1 MVNSIKVEPL
11 NPAVSQALPGK
22 ETGNRS
28 GLPDASQVSRLTSDV
43 DSINISIPGL
53 QPDKTLSTLISRLI
67 DVLSISNEI
76 PLNPPFTK
84 GDPNISPLLAK
95 GGEGGFSTLLGSLFY
110 KGEEPLSFLKDFIE
124 KSGLLYEAKIARGDI
139 KAIDEDLKGLLL
151 RLVEKMG
158 EKSEGGKAVSVLL
171 NEIEARQLLN
181 LKAKNEGAV
190 YLQIPVLL
198 PQGASTAE
206 VYVRRD
212 SKERGG
218 YKGDSYRVAFT
229 MELRESGLLSVDAHV
244 SGNNVSIRLKAE
256 KAEFLEYM
264 KSHLPELSDSFAG
277 YGMRT
282 VVTG

>member
-43 DSINISIPGL
+43 DSINISIPNL
-53 QPDKTLSTLISRLI
+53 QSDKNLSALISNLI
-67 DVLSISNEI
+67 DVLKVGAGLAPAQEG
-76 PLNPPFTK
+76 K
-84 GDPNISPLLAK
+84 PLL
-95 GGEGGFSTLLGSLFY
+95 ESLFY

-158 EKSEGGKAVSVLL
+158 EKSEGGKAVSALL
-171 NEIEARQLLN
+171 NDIEARQLLN
-181 LKAKNEGAV
+181 VKAKNEGAV

-206 VYVRRD
+206 VSVRRD

-218 YKGDSYRVAFT
+218 YKGDSYRVGFT

-264 KSHLPELSDSFAG
+264 KSNLPELSERFAG